1 MNKPVLG
8 LLLGGVL
15 GIFDG
20 LSALVS
26 APETA
31 PDIVG
36 IVIGSTIKG
45 IVAGAIIG
53 WIATRVRSAQAV
65 ILAGLAVGA
74 FFAFLIA
81 AIALPQKPGAI
92 AADQGGRDRQ
102 DEEQEQAAPQAA
114 IAPAR
119 PIGGRRGG
127 GGCQGHGVMTAQAL
141 DGCQERRHADRL

>member
-53 WIATRVRSAQAV
+53 YIATRVRSAQVV

-74 FFAFLIA
+74 LFAFLIA
-81 AIALPQKPGAI
+81 AIPQPDGTHYWWQIMLPGSVLGLIVGYATQRY
-92 AADQGGRDRQ
+92 GRGN
-102 DEEQEQAAPQAA
+102 
-114 IAPAR
+114 I
-119 PIGGRRGG
+119 
-127 GGCQGHGVMTAQAL
+127 TATP
-141 DGCQERRHADRL
+141 